1 MVTRT
6 LFAPAVPAGVV
17 QVAEV
22 AEATL
27 KVVQAAPPTVM
38 AVAAV
43 KSVPVIVMAVPP
55 AVEPE
60 LGLTEVTVGGAT

>member
-1 MVTRT
+1 
-6 LFAPAVPAGVV
+6 
-17 QVAEV
+17 
-22 AEATL
+22 
-27 KVVQAAPPTVM
+27 M

-60 LGLTEVTVGGAT
+60 LGLTEVTVGAATELVNKKLLNTV